1 MTSQLVSTQCKSR
14 PPIATNQ
21 AFPIIADRDRHQ
33 ILIAVLNRYYNFAN
47 PDDLGYVYFYAA
59 EVATAVYVGNI
70 PLCWQL
76 ARRIFHVG
84 TWAGFEDVDEQTPDR
99 QCDDRKRKRVL
110 HPTLPASLFS
120 TQASTMSSFCFKIV
134 APSCHQTSRCY
145 DIRVQRTLRIEFR
158 AIYLPMGLNFPVIAH
173 HGS

>member
-59 EVATAVYVGNI
+59 EVATAEYVGNI

-76 ARRIFHVG
+76 ARRIIHVG
-84 TWAGFEDVDEQTPDR
+84 TWAGIEDVDDVDEQSPDR
-99 QCDDRKRKRVL
+99 HCDDRKRNRVL
-110 HPTLPASLFS
+110 HPSLPASLFS
-120 TQASTMSSFCFKIV
+120 TQVCSLCCFCLNIV
-134 APSCHQTSRCY
+134 APSCHQTSRC
-145 DIRVQRTLRIEFR
+145 
-158 AIYLPMGLNFPVIAH
+158 
-173 HGS
+173 